1 MPVTTIHA
9 KVLVVI
15 QEKEFMQYPSPMK
28 NRANMRN
35 PNKFCLFHCDHEND
49 IEECHALK
57 KEIER
62 LIAKSY
68 LHQFVRKEKQPEL
81 GKEICAFDALT
92 KIK

>member
-15 QEKEFMQYPSPMK
+15 QEKEFMQYSFPMK
-28 NRANMRN
+28 NGANTRN
-35 PNKFCLFHCDHEND
+35 PNNFYLFYCDHEND

-62 LIAKSY
+62 LMAKSY

-81 GKEICAFDALT
+81 GKEI
-92 KIK
+92 